1 MASPE
6 QSSSGFVTTTAEPGV
21 GHSAASP
28 FSNGTVRQHR
38 YTPPHSSIP
47 REISTCGSQACPFG
61 WSTAGVLIALAQF
74 PAESALARW
83 AVCS

>member
-1 MASPE
+1 MASAE

-38 YTPPHSSIP
+38 YTPLTVRSPVRSP
-47 REISTCGSQACPFG
+47 PVAPK
-61 WSTAGVLIALAQF
+61 
-74 PAESALARW
+74 LARS
-83 AVCS
+83 AGQLRVC